1 MSVKS
6 TNSGRPAKYRKFA
19 EKQQMKVAR
28 EIHEGLIKANAA
40 VRKYGFCSRTIYNWL
55 NKYTYRMLFPGETHS
70 MPGPQQSNDA
80 SQSQKIKELE
90 RALATAKLKVAALET
105 VIEVAEKQLKIK
117 IRKKAGA
124 KQSSK

>member
-6 TNSGRPAKYRKFA
+6 RKSGRPKSSKKFS
-19 EKQQMKVAR
+19 EKQQMNVAR
-28 EIHEGLIKANAA
+28 EIHEGLIKPNAA
-40 VRKYGFCSRTIYNWL
+40 IRKYGFCSWTIYNWL
-55 NKYTYRMLFPGETHS
+55 NKYTYRMLSPGETHS
-70 MPGPQQSNDA
+70 MPDPKRFEDR
-80 SQSQKIKELE
+80 SQSKKIRELE

-117 IRKKAGA
+117 IRKKVGT

>member
-6 TNSGRPAKYRKFA
+6 SKSGRQKKYKKFS
-19 EKQQMKVAR
+19 EKQQMKVAQ
-28 EIHEGLIKANAA
+28 EIHDGLIKPNVA
-40 VRKYGFCSRTIYNWL
+40 VRKYGFCHRTIYNWL
-55 NKYTYRMLFPGETHS
+55 NKYSYRGLPAGEIHS
-70 MPGPQQSNDA
+70 MGDNQRSDDRVQS
-80 SQSQKIKELE
+80 KRIKDLE

-117 IRKKAGA
+117 IRKKVGT